1 MPGGAALP
9 CCVPPRVP
17 QCICR
22 VLAGIELI
30 TAFYGCLYSGCVPV
44 TVRPPHAQSLVAT
57 LPTVRMI
64 VEVSDRGGASGSRGH
79 KERGRSGAGSVTG
92 SRGDTEVTLTVAG
105 AWLLQ
110 PRAPGVTQ
118 LTSLVL
124 SV

>member
-9 CCVPPRVP
+9 CCVPPGVP
-17 QCICR
+17 QCSCR

-64 VEVSDRGGASGSRGH
+64 VEVSDRGGASGSRGDTC
-79 KERGRSGAGSVTG
+79 VTG
-92 SRGDTEVTLTVAG
+92 SVGGVGLDRSQAPEVT
-105 AWLLQ
+105 Q
-110 PRAPGVTQ
+110 K
-118 LTSLVL
+118 SH
-124 SV
+124 